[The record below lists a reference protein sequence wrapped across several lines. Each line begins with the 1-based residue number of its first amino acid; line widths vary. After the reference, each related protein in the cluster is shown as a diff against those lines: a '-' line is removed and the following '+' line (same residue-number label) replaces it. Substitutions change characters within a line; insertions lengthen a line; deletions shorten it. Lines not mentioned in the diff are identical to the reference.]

1 MPDDIESHS
10 TPLLPRVALA
20 VFLAGAA
27 ALVVAFAHTEGA
39 APWFRAGGI
48 AWIAAYFVVLLDNF
62 SRKLPVQTRGGVLR
76 REDGLLKYAGPYVFM
91 AVLGL
96 GALVVAV
103 FA

>member
-1 MPDDIESHS
+1 MTDGTKPPS
-10 TPLLPRVALA
+10 TPWLSRVAL
-20 VFLAGAA
+20 VLFIAG
-27 ALVVAFAHTEGA
+27 LVAIVIAFSHTEGA
-39 APWFRAGGI
+39 APWFRGGGI

-76 REDGLLKYAGPYVFM
+76 REDGLLRYAGPYLFM
-91 AVLGL
+91 AVLGF